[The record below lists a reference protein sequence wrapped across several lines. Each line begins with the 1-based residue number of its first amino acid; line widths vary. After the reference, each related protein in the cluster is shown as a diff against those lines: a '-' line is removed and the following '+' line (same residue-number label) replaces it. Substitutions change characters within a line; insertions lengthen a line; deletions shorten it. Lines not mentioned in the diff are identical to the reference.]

1 MPGPVGPSPRLL
13 GRIAAVLL
21 AAAFVAV
28 IWWAM
33 SRGGASTHGPSTPG
47 SGIDP
52 ADIPDITQIDQ
63 GESIV
68 LTLVDKDDPTRVAGV
83 IEADRFDPVGDG
95 QRLLHNPRAWLY
107 TKDARAIRV
116 SADTARLEMSAPDQ
130 APESGT
136 LEGSVSVKVYEHPTG
151 GSTPPP
157 DDALPAVTATF
168 EHPLRFERR
177 YLRLS
182 SDGPFVVDSD
192 QIRFEGISLTVML
205 NEVRDR
211 LELIDVGAG
220 GRMELRLGQLRGE
233 QPTPTPP
240 TPAQSD
246 PTQIVDAGTEPAA
259 PTTPPP
265 APKIDLYETILHQ
278 TVVAT
283 LGTTTVQADRLNL
296 FTRLTDNTIPAAS
309 IARIGFARTEQP
321 SAAAPTPTTT
331 PAPPTDT
338 PQPPA
343 APAPDENTLVLTWA
357 GPMTIRPID
366 TDAPPQLAPPP

>member
-259 PTTPPP
+259 PPPHLP
-265 APKIDLYETILHQ
+265 QHPRSTSTKPSS
-278 TVVAT
+278 
-283 LGTTTVQADRLNL
+283 
-296 FTRLTDNTIPAAS
+296 TR
-309 IARIGFARTEQP
+309 P
-321 SAAAPTPTTT
+321 SS
-331 PAPPTDT
+331 PPS
-338 PQPPA
+338 
-343 APAPDENTLVLTWA
+343 
-357 GPMTIRPID
+357 
-366 TDAPPQLAPPP
+366 APPPSRPTA